1 MMKRKHT
8 EGIESLTSV
17 FKKQPVS
24 DFLRPLAYNYRAYG
38 YFCVG
43 KFKVSKQILMLV

>member
-8 EGIESLTSV
+8 EGIESLTNV

-43 KFKVSKQILMLV
+43 KFKVSIHIFIVN